1 MSSFLLK
8 LLVAGGIM
16 GLIDAIWLGVIANK
30 LYKDELGS
38 LLAAKP
44 NMVAAVLFYIIFV
57 IGIVV
62 FAVLPAVASGNW
74 KTALGL
80 GALLGLVAYATYD
93 LTNLA
98 TLKDFPVKI
107 VIIDLIWGTVLT
119 ATVATLTYVITTTWF
134 S

>member
-1 MSSFLLK
+1 MGDFIVK

-16 GLIDAIWLGVIANK
+16 GVIDALWLGLIANK
-30 LYKDELGS
+30 LYKEELGS

-44 NMVAAVLFYIIFV
+44 NMVAAIIFYV
-57 IGIVV
+57 IFVVGVVV
-62 FAVLPAVASGNW
+62 FAILPAAQAGDW
-74 KTALGL
+74 KVALGL

-107 VIIDLIWGTVLT
+107 VIIDLIWGTALT
-119 ATVATLTYVITTTWF
+119 ASVATLTYLVTERWL
-134 S
+134 

>member
-1 MSSFLLK
+1 MDFIIK

-16 GLIDAIWLGVIANK
+16 GVLDALWLTIVANK
-30 LYKDELGS
+30 FYKDQLGA
-38 LLAAKP
+38 LLLDKP
-44 NMVAAVLFYIIFV
+44 NMPAAIAFYVIYV

-62 FAVLPAVASGNW
+62 FAVMPAVAAGDW
-74 KTALGL
+74 KLALGL

-107 VIIDLIWGTVLT
+107 VIVDLIWGAALT
-119 ATVATLTYVITTTWF
+119 ATVATLTYLIV
-134 S
+134 SR